1 MVVISQAKLIVF
13 LRKISIT
20 YVPEAVIYIYLM
32 INNFTLGLI
41 EPDDAYIIT
50 GVGNGL
56 FNKMCSWANLN
67 NVVW

>member
-1 MVVISQAKLIVF
+1 MVVISQAKLTMF

-20 YVPEAVIYIYLM
+20 YVPETVINIYLM

-41 EPDDAYIIT
+41 EHGDAHIIT

-56 FNKMCSWANLN
+56 LP
-67 NVVW
+67 VQ